1 MQQLIESFEK
11 RMEQLPFEHIHDHP
25 NILIAAHFWDQ
36 ERYQAALSCYRLM
49 RYVDDLID
57 NYKTE
62 HLTFSAKEQGLY
74 AEKVN
79 AWLQDIRNK
88 NIDTPLGKEVAHYFD
103 RFHLPIWPMEAF
115 AHSMLYDIKHDGF
128 KTVRDFLTY
137 AEGASVAPAAIFVHL
152 AGLKKTANGF
162 APPTF
167 DVKQVASSC
176 AIFSYLVH
184 IIRDFQKDRHNHL
197 NYFADDLLASNGLDQ
212 NALQEMATGK
222 DIHPGFRKMIRS
234 YYDLAGTYRA
244 QTLETIDKIHDQL
257 EPEGQLSLDI
267 IFNLYDM
274 VYQRIDPEHGNF
286 STEDLNPTSDE
297 MKASVAKT
305 IQNFKN

>member
-1 MQQLIESFEK
+1 M
-11 RMEQLPFEHIHDHP
+11 
-25 NILIAAHFWDQ
+25 
-36 ERYQAALSCYRLM
+36 
-49 RYVDDLID
+49 ID

-128 KTVRDFLTY
+128 KTVRDF
-137 AEGASVAPAAIFVHL
+137 
-152 AGLKKTANGF
+152 
-162 APPTF
+162 
-167 DVKQVASSC
+167 
-176 AIFSYLVH
+176 
-184 IIRDFQKDRHNHL
+184 QKDRHNHL

-244 QTLETIDKIHDQL
+244 QTLETINKIHDQL